1 MSDWIKSIL
10 EDFSYAGVVFLMF
23 LENVFPPIP
32 SELIMPLAGFFST
45 RGELSLVGIIAAGT
59 FGSVLGALPLYYAG
73 KLAGPER
80 LRRWCE
86 RHGKWVG
93 FSGHDL
99 DKSRAWFDRHGAKT
113 VLLCR
118 MVPGVRSLISV
129 PAGVARMPLGRFLL
143 YTTIGSAAWSA
154 ILAGAGKAL
163 GGNYE
168 QVERVIGPI
177 STGIVVAI
185 VATIL
190 VRAVRQHRRQRQ
202 APATPL

>member
-10 EDFSYAGVVFLMF
+10 EDFSYGGVVFLMF

-73 KLAGPER
+73 TIAGPER

-93 FSGHDL
+93 FTGHDL
-99 DKSRAWFDRHGAKT
+99 DKSRTWFERHGAKT
-113 VLLCR
+113 VLFCR

-143 YTTIGSAAWSA
+143 YTTIGSVGWTA

-168 QVERVIGPI
+168 QVERVIGPV
-177 STGIVVAI
+177 STGIVGLI

-190 VRAVRQHRRQRQ
+190 VRAIRQHRRQRHV
-202 APATPL
+202 ASTPI